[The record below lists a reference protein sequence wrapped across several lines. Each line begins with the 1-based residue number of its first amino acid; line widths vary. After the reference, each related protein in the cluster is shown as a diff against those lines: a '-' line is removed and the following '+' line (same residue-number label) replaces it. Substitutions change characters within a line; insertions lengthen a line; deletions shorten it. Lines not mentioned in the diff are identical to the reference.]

1 MKKKNDKPVIRTI
14 NLKLEPKD
22 DVFNYFDDYINFYSL
37 VHDTA
42 VNRYI
47 QSGQLKP
54 LGIKGAMKDYLNP
67 AQKEEFRKELRDL
80 GCSGTF
86 IDLAIGKS
94 GASAYYKTQLKKARK
109 DILFRDSKIRK
120 LESESPNL
128 LKLRSVWYPPIND
141 AHGECAMCGKKGE
154 MTNKSNEF
162 DEYLCDVCFMDFR
175 KFRQDLKF
183 IQRRYI
189 SKFFFL
195 CKKIAEENEISQSLR
210 KLLEKYSAPNVI
222 LKNTVTDKAG
232 MKKFNVK
239 IDWDNKTVSMKTHSG
254 ETMQTE
260 FLGENYYS
268 NFPQYG
274 YMAGTNKFKKLITD
288 FLNKGGYPSLL
299 RHRENGQTDF
309 YLSIPTHYPAPQTK
323 LPVRGYII
331 VSARSVL
338 LYINRKIEFIKLNKI
353 YFKKWLFESKRAKIS
368 KINDELLLFEWNQ
381 VGKYN
386 RKLLKNLKNKLG
398 FVWGEKEKPEVIKS
412 EDGKTIRISAEN
424 VTAEISLDHNGETA
438 ILTSNNGD
446 KRTLYV
452 VETQS
457 KTEKYTVLKIYLQ
470 KPVPMPRKYSEGNLQ
485 KYIKHQNQIT
495 ARIIIE
501 KIKPELPENSGVVL
515 IDYLYLHSE
524 GEGVVTPISTLNN
537 QIKNMLQYEGI
548 YAGSIN
554 WTRLKKLVC
563 LECNNTLEKAENR
576 YIIRD
581 ILLSNINSWI
591 CDCNHTNKINN
602 PLIVVAKN
610 MENNVEE
617 LLKPLTNKEKTE
629 GELLEAERI
638 PVLPA

>member
-1 MKKKNDKPVIRTI
+1 MKKSNDETVIRTI
-14 NLKLEPKD
+14 NLKLKPTDESLKY
-22 DVFNYFDDYINFYSL
+22 FNNYINFYSIL
-37 VHDTA
+37 HDTA

-47 QSGQLKP
+47 QSGQLQP

-67 AQKEEFRKELRDL
+67 AQKEEFRKELREL

-86 IDLAIGKS
+86 IDLAIGQS
-94 GASAYYKTQLKKARK
+94 GAASYYKTQLKKAKK
-109 DILFRDSKIRK
+109 DIIFRDSKIRNI
-120 LESESPNL
+120 ESESPNL
-128 LKLRSVWYPPIND
+128 LKLRSVYYPPIND

-162 DEYLCDVCFMDFR
+162 EEYLCDVCFMDFR

-183 IQRRYI
+183 IRRRYI

-195 CKKIAEENEISQSLR
+195 CKKIAEDHEISQSLR

-222 LKNTVTDKAG
+222 LKNTITDKAG
-232 MKKFNVK
+232 IKKFTVK
-239 IDWDNKTVSMKTHSG
+239 IDFDNKTVSMKTHSG

-260 FLGENYYS
+260 FLGENYYN
-268 NFPQYG
+268 NFPKYG
-274 YMAGTNKFKKLITD
+274 YMADTNKFKKLITN
-288 FLNKGGYPSLL
+288 FLNNGGYPSLL

-309 YLSIPTHYPAPQTK
+309 FLSIPTHYPAPQIK
-323 LPVRGYII
+323 LPVRGYIL
-331 VSARSVL
+331 VSARSIL
-338 LYINRKIEFIKLNKI
+338 LYINGKIEFFKLNKI
-353 YFKKWLFESKRAKIS
+353 YFKKRIFESKRAKIS
-368 KINDELLLFEWNQ
+368 KFNDGLLLFEWNQ
-381 VGKYN
+381 VGRYN

-398 FVWGEKEKPEVIKS
+398 FIWSEEPEVIKS
-412 EDGKTIRISAEN
+412 EDGKTIRISTEN
-424 VTAEISLDHNGETA
+424 VTAEISLDNNGDTA
-438 ILTSNNGD
+438 ILTSGNGD

-457 KTEKYTVLKIYLQ
+457 KTENYTTLKIYLQ

-515 IDYLYLHSE
+515 IDYTYLHSE
-524 GEGVVTPISTLNN
+524 GEGVVTPITTLNT
-537 QIKNMLQYEGI
+537 QIKNMLEYEGI
-548 YAGSIN
+548 YGGSVQ

-563 LECNNTLEKAENR
+563 PECNNTLEKAEDR

-591 CDCNHTNKINN
+591 CDCNFNNRINN

-610 MENNVEE
+610 MENNIEI

-629 GELLEAERI
+629 GEELEAERV
-638 PVLPA
+638 PLLLA